1 MRVLPLLILLLQCLF
16 QISDS
21 KPILAKRTLLSSPS
35 RVADSLR
42 GGSIQLSRAGKTDD
56 EENDSV
62 IDEDPKALQ
71 TRQAL
76 LKYRMNQQELLQIRS
91 TFLSEELA
99 KRGLPMTTLLQVST
113 PEGEKPPEIVDW
125 DCCMSTIEEPKTC
138 LYSFDAE
145 PNTKVIAPI
154 DSNQWI
160 SLSALNRL
168 RRTDPTKVEPMW
180 HSQYSISKAWFGDS
194 SEYCILQHCDA
205 KGIFLSFLLDQGV
218 VLKAALALTFLFGA
232 IIFLPFLEFSLSRF
246 LVSSAVWSSWHN
258 WGRVVHAALPLK
270 LLLGQLGWKALAKTL
285 GKLEQR
291 VRDTLIELEC
301 ANLEE
306 RIPLTVGPGSDF
318 AQEADVDN
326 MNHDSIF
333 ESSIADDETI
343 EYEEEDIYDFDE

>member
-1 MRVLPLLILLLQCLF
+1 MRLRLLFIVLLPCLF
-16 QISDS
+16 QLSDTKS
-21 KPILAKRTLLSSPS
+21 ILAKRTLFSS
-35 RVADSLR
+35 SLTFSELIR
-42 GGSIQLSRAGKTDD
+42 GGSIQLSNAEE

-62 IDEDPKALQ
+62 TKEDPKVLQ
-71 TRQAL
+71 SRQGL
-76 LKYRMNQQELLQIRS
+76 LKYRMDQQELLQMRS

-113 PEGEKPPEIVDW
+113 PEGEKTPEIVDW
-125 DCCMSTIEEPKTC
+125 DCAMSTVEEPKTC

-218 VLKAALALTFLFGA
+218 VLKALLAFTFLFGA
-232 IIFLPFLEFSLSRF
+232 IIFLPLIEFTLSRF

-258 WGRVVHAALPLK
+258 WARVVHAALPLK
-270 LLLGQLGWKALAKTL
+270 LLLGQIGWKGLAKTL

-301 ANLEE
+301 VNLEE

-318 AQEADVDN
+318 AQEVEVDN
-326 MNHDSIF
+326 LSHENVF
-333 ESSIADDETI
+333 EGFVADDKTV
-343 EYEEEDIYDFDE
+343 EYDDNSYDFDE